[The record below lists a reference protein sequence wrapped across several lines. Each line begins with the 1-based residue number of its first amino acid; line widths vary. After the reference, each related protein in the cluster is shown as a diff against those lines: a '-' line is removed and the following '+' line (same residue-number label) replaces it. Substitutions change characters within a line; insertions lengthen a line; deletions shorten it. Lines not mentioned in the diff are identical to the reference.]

1 MRDIDTDPPCTL
13 TNIVFVLW
21 RAQEVFFFFCIRRHA
36 NPTPQNEFKINI
48 FLLTQNKST
57 VSKITNKT
65 TTKHLINR
73 YKIKIFH
80 QQTIIYTIL

>member
-21 RAQEVFFFFCIRRHA
+21 RAQEVFFSSASAIACLQ

-48 FLLTQNKST
+48 FLLTK
-57 VSKITNKT
+57 
-65 TTKHLINR
+65 
-73 YKIKIFH
+73 
-80 QQTIIYTIL
+80 